1 MSERNDKLTSEAEAL
16 EAVDALRALHA
27 EIDREAER
35 VAAQHGDRLQC
46 GLGCSTCCL
55 DDLSVKEVEAAR
67 IREAHPKLLSEG
79 RAGPAGACAFLDDE
93 GACRIYAER
102 PSVCRSQGLP
112 LRVFYEDGDEI
123 VERRDICPLNAEGGP
138 PLEALD
144 EEACWLVGPFE
155 LRLAT
160 IDARYV
166 AATGRGRDGDAR
178 VALRS
183 LFANG

>member
-1 MSERNDKLTSEAEAL
+1 MSERNHTSTSEAEAR

-35 VAAQHGDRLQC
+35 VAAQHGDRLRC
-46 GLGCSTCCL
+46 GRGCSACCL

-67 IREAHPKLLSEG
+67 IREAHPQLLREG
-79 RAGPAGACAFLDDE
+79 QAGPAGACAFLDGE
-93 GACRIYAER
+93 GACRIYADR

-123 VERRDICPLNAEGGP
+123 VERRDICPLNVEGGP

-160 IDARYV
+160 IDARHA
-166 AATGRGRDGDAR
+166 AATGRGGDGDVR

-183 LFANG
+183 LFADG